1 MMGEKLKGKVKLY
14 VMGREL
20 EQMGG
25 SEWKGKSE
33 RKLLKHIRSIQ
44 RGQVRMCC
52 RGRSTVI
59 NPLEQKKRGKKV
71 EQNWHYEA
79 LYNMKEG
86 RWHPQRK
93 ESRKTEPQFY
103 FETVQCYGT
112 LKQ

>member
-1 MMGEKLKGKVKLY
+1 MMGETLKGKVKLY

-20 EQMGG
+20 EQMGE

-33 RKLLKHIRSIQ
+33 RKLLKHIRSVQ
-44 RGQVRMCC
+44 RGQVRMLQGALLLTHWS
-52 RGRSTVI
+52 RR
-59 NPLEQKKRGKKV
+59 KGKKV

-103 FETVQCYGT
+103 FETVLCYGT